1 MALTEVY
8 TLTFTYQGEVVTYTD
23 YNYNALISLVT
34 SLGITNYDLT
44 STIEDITIEPSTDTT
59 DYTSGIENTPNTG
72 DNTFLTKQDQY
83 VTNNYVET
91 AVPENIEATAQV
103 SQSITIINQT
113 LVISATSASFDVPIE
128 FQDKIIMQSGGL
140 AVPDPEQNPYIVF
153 GVDNQKIGHIP
164 IISLPDAKTSD
175 VLYIDWADSFPNS
188 YRIKYNGTFEL
199 DYTIFREDIQLGDTI
214 QTGRITVHAASWTE
228 DPIRPT
234 LTHDVYYYINET
246 DDPFLN
252 NGVNFEVTSGGTYIT
267 LQGTNNFGS
276 NGIIKGLYK
285 MY

>member
-1 MALTEVY
+1 MALIEVY

-44 STIEDITIEPSTDTT
+44 SIIEDIIIESSTDAT

-103 SQSITIINQT
+103 AESITIINQT
-113 LVISATSASFDVPIE
+113 LVISATSASFNTPIE

-153 GVDNQKIGHIP
+153 GGDNQKIGHIP
-164 IISLPDAKTSD
+164 IISLPDATRTD
-175 VLYIDWADSFPNS
+175 VLNIDWNLQDPN
-188 YRIKYNGTFEL
+188 YYGMKYNGTFEL
-199 DYTIFREDIQLGDTI
+199 DYTIFRDVTVGSTI
-214 QTGRITVHAASWTE
+214 QTGRITVHADNWT
-228 DPIRPT
+228 DNPLVPT

-267 LQGTNNFGS
+267 LQGINSFGS

>member
-23 YNYNALISLVT
+23 YNYSALISLVT

-44 STIEDITIEPSTDTT
+44 SIIEDIIIEPSTDIT

-103 SQSITIINQT
+103 AESLTIINQT

-153 GVDNQKIGHIP
+153 GGDNQKIGHIP
-164 IISLPDAKTSD
+164 IISLPDATRTD
-175 VLYIDWADSFPNS
+175 VLNIDWNLQDPN
-188 YRIKYNGTFEL
+188 YYGMKYNGTFEL
-199 DYTIFREDIQLGDTI
+199 DYTIFRDVTVGSTI
-214 QTGRITVHAASWTE
+214 QTGRITVHADNWT
-228 DPIRPT
+228 DNPLVPT

-267 LQGTNNFGS
+267 LQGINSFGS

>member
-23 YNYNALISLVT
+23 YNYSALISLVT

-44 STIEDITIEPSTDTT
+44 SIIEDIIIEPSTDIT

-103 SQSITIINQT
+103 AESLTIINQT

-153 GVDNQKIGHIP
+153 GTENQKIGHIP
-164 IISLPDAKTSD
+164 IISLPDATTSD
-175 VLYIDWADSFPNS
+175 VLYIDWNLQEPN
-188 YRIKYNGTFEL
+188 YYGMKYNGTFEL
-199 DYTIFREDIQLGDTI
+199 DYTIFRNVTLGDTI

-228 DPIRPT
+228 NPLVPT

-252 NGVNFEVTSGGTYIT
+252 NGINFEVAEGGTYIS
-267 LQGTNNFGS
+267 LRGTNNFGS
-276 NGIIKGLYK
+276 SGIIKGLYK